1 MLVDRSFCF
10 FGSSSSSSD
19 SSSSKPSYFLMLGKV
34 IYGMRAFVLA
44 HEKYHKSPNLINEL
58 QKHLTLAYPPIRQ
71 NKILLQFF
79 SLSLSLSPMG
89 CQGWANYGSSIYWY
103 IKCVRV
109 LNSWRDSNLEINIT
123 FRYATFGPRLHM
135 YTQQSLIT
143 CESLPI
149 CSCPLQMTFF
159 LQPWKFLRPSMGI
172 TCHTM
177 IWHNISNTL
186 LLDFF
191 WK

>member
-1 MLVDRSFCF
+1 MEWEHSYWLMKNIINHQISLMN
-10 FGSSSSSSD
+10 
-19 SSSSKPSYFLMLGKV
+19 SKNTWHWLMHPLGK
-34 IYGMRAFVLA
+34 I
-44 HEKYHKSPNLINEL
+44 KSCYNSYL
-58 QKHLTLAYPPIRQ
+58 
-71 NKILLQFF
+71 
-79 SLSLSLSPMG
+79 SLSLSLMG

-103 IKCVRV
+103 IKCVWV
-109 LNSWRDSNLEINIT
+109 LTSWGDSNLEINIT
-123 FRYATFGPRLHM
+123 YRYATFGPRLHM